1 MSEGDCLRRR
11 GTPPGDGTS
20 AAILIQLDLLGKESC
35 VTLPKNL
42 YHAKLAAME
51 PSATP
56 PPLGRRIAL
65 ELHSAQPITWI
76 GPAWAT
82 LCGALASGAFS
93 FSGETLLRILIAI
106 ILTDP
111 ILGAWRSAWV
121 NTDWR
126 APLRVWE
133 PTPTRSWMLLPYARL
148 NSPAARLSQWISSR
162 AKFWR
167 SALWPEVGLALSTLL
182 VSGLIALSLALVL
195 DSTPFGRGPFF
206 FTVIALVL
214 GPIEAELGTRKSGQW
229 ARALLEVGAA
239 WLIGNAALATPTL
252 DSALVALF
260 IAFAYRGLLS
270 LTSAREFGF
279 AIANISQVVVSALLV
294 ARGAILNAGFISI
307 GLVAQVLWQAA
318 ARRVEEFDT
327 AYLPR
332 IQWFLLLAML
342 AAALGVPH

>member
-1 MSEGDCLRRR
+1 MTR
-11 GTPPGDGTS
+11 
-20 AAILIQLDLLGKESC
+20 
-35 VTLPKNL
+35 
-42 YHAKLAAME
+42 
-51 PSATP
+51 

-65 ELHSAQPITWI
+65 ELHSAEPVTWI

-93 FSGETLLRILIAI
+93 LSGETLLRIVIAI

-111 ILGAWRSAWV
+111 ILGAWRAAWV

-167 SALWPEVGLALSTLL
+167 SAVWPQVGLALSTLL
-182 VSGLIALSLALVL
+182 VSGLIALSVALVL
-195 DSTPFGRGPFF
+195 DSSPFGRGPFF
-206 FTVIALVL
+206 FTVLALVL
-214 GPIEAELGTRKSGQW
+214 GPVEAELGSRKTGQW

-252 DSALVALF
+252 ESVLAALF
-260 IAFAYRGLLS
+260 LSFAYRGLLT
-270 LTSAREFGF
+270 LTTSRDVGF
-279 AIANISQVVVSALLV
+279 AISNVSQILVSALLV
-294 ARGAILNAGFISI
+294 ARGAILNAGFIGL

-318 ARRVEEFDT
+318 ARRVAEFDT

-332 IQWFLLLAML
+332 VQWVLLLVML
-342 AAALGVPH
+342 VAALGVPH